1 MDSPPHPI
9 PPLHPIPSPHHPIQD
24 PLPFWQ
30 GDGNYYMRLY
40 ANTVL
45 HCIWQAVAC
54 CILLG
59 RKLKCILIHKVHT
72 PSPPSHSVH
81 TLSPHRHITQSP
93 HLPFVPITTP
103 LLPSSPSPTT
113 PPLLPITTPLLP
125 SSHRQPLLPSS
136 HHHTTHSPHRNDV
149 IREDGEVPGSHVERL
164 VSHQLKVGGS
174 CETKSEEGFK

>member
-1 MDSPPHPI
+1 MWTPPPHPI
-9 PPLHPIPSPHHPIQD
+9 PPLHPIPPPHHPIQD

-30 GDGNYYMRLY
+30 GDGNYYMGLY

-54 CILLG
+54 RILLG

-81 TLSPHRHITQSP
+81 TLSPHRRITQSP
-93 HLPFVPITTP
+93 HPPF
-103 LLPSSPSPTT
+103 PSLTT

-125 SSHRQPLLPSS
+125 PP
-136 HHHTTHSPHRNDV
+136 HHHSPHRNDV

-164 VSHQLKVGGS
+164 VSHQLKVGS
-174 CETKSEEGFK
+174 CVNTSEEGFK